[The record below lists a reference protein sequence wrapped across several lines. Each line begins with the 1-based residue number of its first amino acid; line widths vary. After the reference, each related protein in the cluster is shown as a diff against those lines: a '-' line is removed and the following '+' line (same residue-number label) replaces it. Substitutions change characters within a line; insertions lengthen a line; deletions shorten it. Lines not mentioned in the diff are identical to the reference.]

1 MTSVTHLRVAHPG
14 SAIGFRAASEPDTE
28 YCLID
33 YTHCCEHDTCWLL
46 DLGSGCAGHDMCIID
61 TS

>member
-1 MTSVTHLRVAHPG
+1 MDVRHLRLA
-14 SAIGFRAASEPDTE
+14 SSGFGVGRAAAKSPETE

-33 YTHCCEHDTCWLL
+33 YTHCPVQDTCWLL
-46 DLGSGCAGHDMCIID
+46 DLGSGCESRDMCIVD